1 MQKQSPRGFSAKK
14 GVLKNFM
21 KFTGKHLCQSLSLDK
36 VACLMPVNY
45 LKRDFPSAQ
54 VFFYKFGKVF
64 KMNLN
69 EYAVNNE

>member
-1 MQKQSPRGFSAKK
+1 
-14 GVLKNFM
+14 
-21 KFTGKHLCQSLSLDK
+21 
-36 VACLMPVNY
+36 MPVNY

-69 EYAVNNE
+69 EYAVNNELLKFLKLKQNTYTFEILANP